1 MIDWKMMSRLLE
13 STKGKTPTEQ
23 VKLIATELDKFDTH
37 KSAVIQLLAREY
49 PNNNIGLAKAKSWL
63 AKMFD
68 CFDDEIET
76 LFAIDD
82 ELGEAIYFLDAG
94 AETQRNTSIT
104 SVLRVLETQCGALND
119 SSYLLVKDILANMSA
134 LERKWFVR
142 YWIRSPTNGIDEGG
156 VKKVLAKHYD
166 KKLSEVKKHANFNTL
181 YNVTMYYEM
190 KEDPPCNLSHGSFV
204 KPMLAKEVPMNK
216 WPENK
221 IVDYKYDGNR
231 YQIHKQGDNVIIF
244 NRKGSIVTPQFQD
257 VVEQVR
263 EYDSLAET
271 EVNCILDGEIYPI
284 KDDGSPA
291 EHKLM
296 AKRVHKKDVQE
307 AVDECPVRLAVFD
320 VLSSNGLVMLE
331 EPLFARIEELDKI
344 IPEEHKAYRFS
355 EEHTMKSAYNIAI
368 NRGFEGVMLKDA
380 DLTYQ
385 SGKRSVGWLK
395 HKPPRIDLD
404 VVIVSAQ
411 YGKGKRA
418 GWFGSFGIAVKDG
431 SDYVNVGNCG
441 TGFSEDN
448 LMYLTNHLRKNIE
461 SYEGDT
467 YYVLPRIVLQ
477 VSCDLISKDGDGNV
491 GLRFPRCVRIR
502 TDKFPSD
509 IDTLQKVKELM

>member
-13 STKGKTPTEQ
+13 STKEKTPTQQ
-23 VKLIATELDKFDTH
+23 VKLIATELDRFDSH

-76 LFAIDD
+76 LFAIDG
-82 ELGEAIYFLDAG
+82 ELGEAIYMLDTG
-94 AETQRNTSIT
+94 AETERNTSIT
-104 SVLRVLETQCGALND
+104 TVLRVLQINCGAVDD
-119 SSYLLVKDILANMSA
+119 SSYLLVKDVLSNMSA

-142 YWIRSPTNGIDEGG
+142 YWIRSPTNGIDEGV

-181 YNVTMYYEM
+181 YNITMYYEM

-204 KPMLAKEVPMNK
+204 KPMLAKDVPMNK

-257 VVEQVR
+257 VVETVR
-263 EYDSLAET
+263 QY
-271 EVNCILDGEIYPI
+271 EVDCILDGEIYPI

-296 AKRVHKKDVQE
+296 GTRVHSKDHME
-307 AVDECPVRLAVFD
+307 ALQKVKVKWVIFDCLKIGEETIMDLSYAERLGKFSQLPDQAHRMEEGGD
-320 VLSSNGLVMLE
+320 VLA
-331 EPLFARIEELDKI
+331 F
-344 IPEEHKAYRFS
+344 
-355 EEHTMKSAYNIAI
+355 YNRAI
-368 NRGFEGVMLKDA
+368 NDGFEGIIVKDTTLPYEA
-380 DLTYQ
+380 
-385 SGKRSVGWLK
+385 GKRSAGWAK
-395 HKPPRIDLD
+395 YKPPRIELD
-404 VVIVSAQ
+404 VVITTAK
-411 YGKGKRA
+411 YGEGTRA
-418 GWFGSFGIAVKDG
+418 NVFGTFGISVKSDSGFKSVG
-431 SDYVNVGNCG
+431 SIG
-441 TGFSEDN
+441 TGFSDAD
-448 LMYLTNHLRKNIE
+448 LVWLTNELRKNVE
-461 SYEGDT
+461 T
-467 YYVLPRIVLQ
+467 YNNGTYNLLPRVVLE
-477 VSCDLISKDGDGNV
+477 VSADLVTQDAKGNY
-491 GLRFPRCVRIR
+491 GLRFPRCKRIR
-502 TDKFPSD
+502 HDKFVAD
-509 IDTLQKVKELM
+509 INTMEDVENLA

>member
-13 STKGKTPTEQ
+13 STKGKTPTQQ

-68 CFDDEIET
+68 CFDDEIEA
-76 LFAIDD
+76 LFAIDG
-82 ELGEAIYFLDAG
+82 ELGEAIYMLDTS
-94 AETQRNTSIT
+94 AETQRKISLN
-104 SVLRVLETQCGALND
+104 SVLRVLETNCGAMKGMA
-119 SSYLLVKDILANMSA
+119 YLLVKDILADMSA

-142 YWIRSPTNGIDEGG
+142 YWIRSPTNGIDEGV

-181 YNVTMYYEM
+181 HNITMFYEI

-221 IVDYKYDGNR
+221 VVDYKYDGNR

-257 VVEQVR
+257 VVERVR
-263 EYDSLAET
+263 EY
-271 EVNCILDGEIYPI
+271 EVVDCIMDGEIYPI

-296 AKRVHKKDVQE
+296 GTRVHSKDHAE
-307 AVDECPVRLAVFD
+307 AMERVKVKWVMFDCLKYDGVTVMDFPYWHRLEFIKRLPDQALRMKEGGD
-320 VLSSNGLVMLE
+320 VLA
-331 EPLFARIEELDKI
+331 F
-344 IPEEHKAYRFS
+344 
-355 EEHTMKSAYNIAI
+355 YNRAI
-368 NRGFEGVMLKDA
+368 NDGFEGIIVKDTSLPYEA
-380 DLTYQ
+380 
-385 SGKRSVGWLK
+385 GKRSAGWAK
-395 HKPPRIDLD
+395 YKPPRIELD
-404 VVIVSAQ
+404 VAITTAK
-411 YGKGKRA
+411 YGEGTRA
-418 GWFGSFGIAVKDG
+418 NVFGTFGISVKSDSGFKSVG
-431 SDYVNVGNCG
+431 SIG
-441 TGFSEDN
+441 TGFSETD
-448 LMYLTNHLRKNIE
+448 LVWLTNELRKNVE
-461 SYEGDT
+461 T
-467 YYVLPRIVLQ
+467 YNNGTYNLLPRVVLE
-477 VSCDLISKDGDGNV
+477 VSADLVTQDAKGNY
-491 GLRFPRCVRIR
+491 GLRFPRCKRIR
-502 TDKFPSD
+502 HDKFVAD
-509 IDTLQKVKELM
+509 INTIEDVESLI